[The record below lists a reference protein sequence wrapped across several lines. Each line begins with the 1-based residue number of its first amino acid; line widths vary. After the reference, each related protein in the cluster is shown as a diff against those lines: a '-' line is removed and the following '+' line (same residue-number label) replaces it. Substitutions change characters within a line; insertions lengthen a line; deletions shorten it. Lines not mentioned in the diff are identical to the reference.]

1 MAGGTYRPRDWSPLA
16 PSDPVPG
23 DPQAIRDEA
32 RHMQDLAKSLR
43 DQAHELKIIGHGEGL
58 KGKYADKLR
67 DKSNE
72 LEQHL
77 REVAERYEHTHGY
90 LSYWADEL
98 EGMQAESVR
107 ILRAAQ
113 ATEDDTRAK
122 AAHAQAAGH
131 PPAAHP
137 DPHDDPMQPHHRAL
151 QALTNHRDERAG
163 YYARKIRSASDDII
177 KDSPWE
183 HVEDVVGDVLN
194 NKWVKLFFEIASW
207 VVTIVGLIALVLT
220 PAGWIMA
227 LVTALTIAIAAK
239 DLVALATGNGSWF
252 DVGMDILGFAG
263 VGLAGKALKT
273 LTKMRA
279 VTKIAAKAAAGE
291 EAAADVMNDSRN
303 VLDRTYRITNSRTA
317 SRAEKA
323 AARQTRNAIK
333 AQAQRAAEAAS
344 RAEGRAPRP
353 EVSKRE
359 AALYGGEEKPA
370 QMAKDIRNMQT
381 RFADN
386 QAVQDASKHVG
397 CWDVTAK
404 AAFGVPAV
412 ADATDKIFGSSDVL
426 IPDKWSYKPY
436 TDMKD
441 SFTVGFGSQW

>member
-1 MAGGTYRPRDWSPLA
+1 MAGSTYRPRDWSPLA

-23 DPQAIRDEA
+23 DPQAIRDEV

-72 LEQHL
+72 LEKHL
-77 REVAERYEHTHGY
+77 REVAERYEHTNGY
-90 LSYWADEL
+90 LSSWADEL
-98 EGMQAESVR
+98 EGMQAESVK
-107 ILRAAQ
+107 ILHAAQ
-113 ATEDDTRAK
+113 ATEDDVKAK
-122 AAHAQAAGH
+122 AAQAQAAGH
-131 PPAAHP
+131 PPAAHS
-137 DPHDDPMQPHHRAL
+137 DPHDDPMKPHHDAL
-151 QALTNHRDERAG
+151 QALTDHRDERAAF
-163 YYARKIRSASDDII
+163 YARKIKSASDDII
-177 KDSPWE
+177 KDSAWE
-183 HVEDVVGDVLN
+183 HFEDVVGDVLN

-239 DLVALATGNGSWF
+239 DILAAATGNGSWF
-252 DVGMDILGFAG
+252 DVGMDILSFVG
-263 VGLAGKALKT
+263 VGLTGKALKT

-279 VTKIAAKAAAGE
+279 ATKIAAKAAAGE
-291 EAAADVMNDSRN
+291 EAAANVLNDSRN

-317 SRAEKA
+317 SKAEKA
-323 AARQTRNAIK
+323 AARQIRNAIK
-333 AQAQRAAEAAS
+333 AQARQAAEAAS

-353 EVSKRE
+353 EVSKWE

-370 QMAKDIRNMQT
+370 QMAKDIRNMQA
-381 RFADN
+381 RYGDS

-397 CWDVTAK
+397 RWDAAAR
-404 AAFGVPAV
+404 AAFVVPAT
-412 ADATDKIFGSSDVL
+412 ADAFDKGLGSSDVVY
-426 IPDKWSYKPY
+426 PGKWSYKPY
-436 TDMKD
+436 TGMKE
-441 SFTVGFGSQW
+441 SFTAGIGS